1 MRTLK
6 ALALAASL
14 TTLTLS
20 TLTLSPP
27 PTAAAAFDDD
37 GGPKG
42 TGFQDGRTSGVV
54 LQHSKIVVSGDGLG
68 GKGDGYRVKRP
79 CWYEPG
85 DDADAM
91 LKKQQ
96 DADVYWRHLNPD
108 ASEQDQKKHMEQ
120 FQNKVGKDGRW
131 WTPAF
136 NAADPDGLA
145 CWSGLQGA
153 VWVPAGGTPPGGITL
168 EELYQIARAALTV
181 PEPRIELSPDVKS
194 YVNLPTWVWLTGIG
208 APTRSVTAELP
219 GVMSATVTANLS
231 RVDIDPGTTSDRA
244 EVKEDCG
251 PTGHPY
257 QKGGTFTCGVRYLHA
272 SADRPRKAYT
282 LQVTT
287 VWTVT
292 AAAAGFAY
300 APVQVTAARDV
311 PVGEVQSI
319 VREGPGDS

>member
-1 MRTLK
+1 MRTLI
-6 ALALAASL
+6 AMALAAA
-14 TTLTLS
+14 
-20 TLTLSPP
+20 LSPFIQ
-27 PTAAAAFDDD
+27 AAAYGDD

-96 DADVYWRHLNPD
+96 DVDVYWRHVNPN
-108 ASEQDQKKHMEQ
+108 ASEQDHKKHMEQ
-120 FQNKVGKDGRW
+120 FADKVGQDGRW

-181 PEPRIELSPDVKS
+181 PEPKIQLNPNVKS

-219 GVMSATVTANLS
+219 GIMSATVTANLS
-231 RVDIDPGTTSDRA
+231 RVNIDPGTTSDRA

-257 QKGGTFTCGVRYLHA
+257 VKGGAFSCGVRYLRA
-272 SADRPRKAYT
+272 SADQPRRTYT

-292 AAAAGFAY
+292 AAVAGFAY
-300 APVQVTAARDV
+300 APVQVAAARDV

-319 VREGPGDS
+319 VRDTPRNS